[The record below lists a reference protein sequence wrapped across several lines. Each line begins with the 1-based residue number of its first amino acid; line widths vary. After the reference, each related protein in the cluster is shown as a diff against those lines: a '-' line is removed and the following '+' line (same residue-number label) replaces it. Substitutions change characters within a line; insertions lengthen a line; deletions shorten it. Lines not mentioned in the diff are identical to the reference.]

1 MQKNYP
7 FYIKFTVILLGLT
20 LIVLALSTYREMFI
34 PLAFSLLIAIL
45 LNPIVTLLQKRKVPL
60 VLAISIALLVAFIVV
75 AGVSYFL
82 SSQIAGFTKDFP
94 VFQQKLGV
102 MFSQLQAWA
111 QRDLNITLEKQAQW
125 MKEAQAGLKPVLTHL
140 VGSVLGSLT
149 IAFLVPVYVFLFL
162 YYKTLMLN
170 FLYEVFA
177 EKNANEV
184 DAILQNSKGAVQQYM
199 VGLLLEALIVAVMNS
214 AALFIL
220 GVKYALLIGIIG
232 AILNML
238 PYIGGIIAIA
248 IPILVATVTKDGYST
263 QLGVIAAYLIIQFI
277 DNHFLIPWV
286 VSSKVKIN
294 ALISIVV
301 VFFWGYF
308 WGISGMFL
316 SIPMTGVLKIIFDRI
331 PELKPWG
338 KLLGDEVTNNRRL
351 QLHRKNKKSL
361 VNKIIPDKGREV
373 HDDKNEKHSDRR

>member
-1 MQKNYP
+1 MPTAQKQYP

-20 LIVLALSTYREMFI
+20 LLVIALSYLKEIFI
-34 PLAFSLLIAIL
+34 PVTFSVLIAIL
-45 LNPIVTLLQKRKVPL
+45 LNPVVTLLEKHKVNH
-60 VLAISIALLVAFIVV
+60 VLAICIALLAAFLVI
-75 AGVSYFL
+75 AGVMYFL
-82 SSQIAGFTKDFP
+82 SSQIINFGDELP
-94 VFQQKLGV
+94 VFKQKLAK
-102 MFSQLQAWA
+102 MFVDLQTWA
-111 QRDLNITLEKQAQW
+111 QNDMGVPIARQNQW
-125 MKEAQAGLKPVLTHL
+125 LQEAQDGLKPVLTHSL
-140 VGSVLGSLT
+140 GTALGSLSL
-149 IAFLVPVYVFLFL
+149 ALLVPVYVFLFL
-162 YYKTLMLN
+162 YYKALMVD
-170 FLYEVFA
+170 FLHNVFKSTDNT
-177 EKNANEV
+177 EIDVMLKS
-184 DAILQNSKGAVQQYM
+184 SKGAVQQYM

-248 IPILVATVTKDGYST
+248 LPVLIATVTKEGYST
-263 QLGVIAAYLIIQFI
+263 QIGVVAAYLIIQFI

-316 SIPMTGVLKIIFDRI
+316 SIPITGVLKIVFDRI
-331 PELKPWG
+331 PDLKPWG
-338 KLLGDEVTNNRRL
+338 RLLGDEIP
-351 QLHRKNKKSL
+351 QEKKKSKKSL
-361 VNKIIPDKGREV
+361 VKKIVPDTGSGDADVK
-373 HDDKNEKHSDRR
+373 K

>member
-1 MQKNYP
+1 MQKKYP

-20 LIVLALSTYREMFI
+20 LMVVALSTYREMFI
-34 PLAFSLLIAIL
+34 PLALSLLIAIL

-60 VLAISIALLVAFIVV
+60 VLSICIAMFVAFIVL

-82 SSQIAGFTKDFP
+82 SSQIVGLTSDFP
-94 VFQQKLGV
+94 VFEQKLGV
-102 MFSQLQAWA
+102 MLHDLQAWA
-111 QRDLNITLEKQAQW
+111 QKDMGITLQKQQQW

-162 YYKTLMLN
+162 YYKVLMLN

-177 EKNANEV
+177 EKNAKEV
-184 DAILQNSKGAVQQYM
+184 DTILQNSKGAVQQYM
-199 VGLLLEALIVAVMNS
+199 VGLLMEALIVAVMNS

-316 SIPMTGVLKIIFDRI
+316 SIPLTGVLKVIFDRI

-338 KLLGDEVTNNRRL
+338 KLLGDEVTTSRRIKDNN
-351 QLHRKNKKSL
+351 KSSKSL
-361 VNKIIPDKGREV
+361 VNKIIPGSTNETKDNN
-373 HDDKNEKHSDRR
+373 DDKR

>member
-1 MQKNYP
+1 MQRSYP

-20 LIVLALSTYREMFI
+20 LMVIALSTYREMFI

-45 LNPIVTLLQKRKVPL
+45 LNPIVTLVQKRKVPL
-60 VLAISIALLVAFIVV
+60 VLAICIAMLVAFIVV

-82 SSQIAGFTKDFP
+82 SSQIVGLTSDFP
-94 VFQQKLGV
+94 VFQQKLAV
-102 MFSQLQAWA
+102 MLGDLQAWA
-111 QRDLNITLEKQAQW
+111 QKDMGITLQKQAQW
-125 MKEAQAGLKPVLTHL
+125 MKEAQASLKPVLTHL

-149 IAFLVPVYVFLFL
+149 IMFLVPVYVFLFL

-177 EKNANEV
+177 DANAKEV
-184 DAILQNSKGAVQQYM
+184 DVILQNSKGAVQQYM
-199 VGLLLEALIVAVMNS
+199 VGLLLEALIVAVMNA

-316 SIPMTGVLKIIFDRI
+316 SIPLTGVLKVIFDRI

-338 KLLGDEVTNNRRL
+338 KLLGDEVSTNRRIAM
-351 QLHRKNKKSL
+351 HRKNEKSL
-361 VNKIIPDKGREV
+361 VNKMIPDTGTKAQNA
-373 HDDKNEKHSDRR
+373 DDEKK